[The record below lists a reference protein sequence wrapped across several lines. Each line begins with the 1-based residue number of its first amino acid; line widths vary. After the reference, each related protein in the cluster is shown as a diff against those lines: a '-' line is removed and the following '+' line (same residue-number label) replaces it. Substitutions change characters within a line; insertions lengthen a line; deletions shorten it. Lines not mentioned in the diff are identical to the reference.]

1 MRRASTVGR
10 KPFRSLLV
18 GSSPKLSE
26 YFAAKPMLKIAG
38 GLLPQNTSP
47 ALSCERVSETT
58 MSCQYRAKAMKGSA
72 GLTGLTGKNSMS
84 AYVAG
89 VKAGVN
95 WLASQTKAGLAG
107 LMIAEDRI
115 NRPIDYRA
123 VETWEPLPVAEPIA
137 GPLVRY
143 HTCRRCGVKGA
154 EKGGAWHTVS
164 GNAYCERCLP
174 TAFKEAGAGMRLG
187 ASKATTAP
195 AAAITTQ
202 TASNDTQAPTA
213 DSRNLE
219 QATAQ
224 LARMREPMI
233 IKFTSADNQMR
244 NLAVEGFR
252 VKVLGQETGMALTR
266 THDPETAKP
275 DGRWS
280 VSHIDSGLELAAGI
294 GRPAQA
300 LELAAELA
308 QAGLDWDSI
317 AYLAPLERSQ
327 QMEKARQILRRFEAK
342 LAQKTS
348 PPVARSSKISDES
361 AMDTKETMRGLPN
374 QYDTVRPSDLSPALR
389 TVEGSLTDRII
400 FDSRQNPAYVLRD
413 DGGEMLQV
421 MGQDQ
426 QVAAMPRAEGQ
437 PLEAA
442 DYSALRIV
450 PQFKPSVDHMC
461 SGTRCDG
468 KSVSDNRGERWYRIQ
483 GGVFCSHCAREQL
496 LSRGEGYRLSEDY
509 LARARQKAGWPVT
522 T

>member
-1 MRRASTVGR
+1 
-10 KPFRSLLV
+10 
-18 GSSPKLSE
+18 
-26 YFAAKPMLKIAG
+26 
-38 GLLPQNTSP
+38 
-47 ALSCERVSETT
+47 
-58 MSCQYRAKAMKGSA
+58 MSCQYRAKSMRGPA

-95 WLASQTKAGLAG
+95 WLAGQTKAALAG
-107 LMIAEDRI
+107 FMIAEDRI

-123 VETWEPLPVAEPIA
+123 VEAWEPLPVAEPIA
-137 GPLVRY
+137 DPLVRY

-154 EKGGAWHTVS
+154 EQGGAWYTVS
-164 GNAYCERCLP
+164 SNTYCERCLP

-187 ASKATTAP
+187 TSKVTTAP
-195 AAAITTQ
+195 AAAITNQ
-202 TASNDTQAPTA
+202 TVGNDTNDTQAPTA
-213 DSRNLE
+213 GSRNSE

-224 LARMREPMI
+224 LARMWEPMI

-252 VKVLGQETGMALTR
+252 VKVLGQETGLALTR

-308 QAGLDWDSI
+308 EAGIDWDSI
-317 AYLAPLERSQ
+317 AYLAPVERSQ

-348 PPVARSSKISDES
+348 PPAARNSKDSDES
-361 AMDTKETMRGLPN
+361 AMDTKETMRELPN
-374 QYDTVRPSDLSPALR
+374 RYDTVRPSDLSPALR
-389 TVEGSLTDRII
+389 TVEGALTDRII
-400 FDSRQNPAYVLRD
+400 FDSRQSPVYVLRD

-426 QVAAMPRAEGQ
+426 QVAAMPRSAGQ

-442 DYSALRIV
+442 DYSALRVV
-450 PQFKPSVDHMC
+450 PQFKPPADHMC

-509 LARARQKAGWPVT
+509 LARARQKAGWPVAT
-522 T
+522 